1 MDYKEILNIVISN
14 RNQVLSIVLSSLMVS
29 ILYAFFLATP
39 YYKSTATV
47 YQKKESTMSTS
58 GLSDFKSI
66 AKNLGLNTTDN
77 KINFY
82 IPDLVKSNMIKS
94 KILESKFQILDSN
107 QKISLFEFWEL
118 NQFDEKKRNYIA
130 KNKLSKLLDVDVS
143 DDSGL
148 FTILIE
154 TEDPILSSEIIN
166 FIMLEIQDYISKET
180 SKHYSKKKNE
190 IEKLM
195 NQYDLTLK
203 NYENEL
209 EEFQLKNSN
218 LIDSP
223 TIQLKRER
231 LIRSV
236 EISKELFLFLKLEY
250 EQAKIQEF
258 DNTEKI
264 HILDVAEP
272 NFYKSSP
279 KRLLIILLTLVTSF
293 FGSVYIFLIRTKFA
307 K

>member
-1 MDYKEILNIVISN
+1 M
-14 RNQVLSIVLSSLMVS
+14 
-29 ILYAFFLATP
+29 
-39 YYKSTATV
+39 
-47 YQKKESTMSTS
+47 
-58 GLSDFKSI
+58 
-66 AKNLGLNTTDN
+66 
-77 KINFY
+77 
-82 IPDLVKSNMIKS
+82 KS
-94 KILESKFQILDSN
+94 KMF
-107 QKISLFEFWEL
+107 
-118 NQFDEKKRNYIA
+118 
-130 KNKLSKLLDVDVS
+130 
-143 DDSGL
+143 
-148 FTILIE
+148 
-154 TEDPILSSEIIN
+154 
-166 FIMLEIQDYISKET
+166 
-180 SKHYSKKKNE
+180 HYSKKKNE

>member
-1 MDYKEILNIVISN
+1 MNHKELLNIILSN
-14 RNQVLSIVLSSLMVS
+14 KNQVLGIVLTSLVIA
-29 ILYAFFLATP
+29 ILYAFFIATP
-39 YYKSTATV
+39 YYRSTSTV
-47 YQKKESTMSTS
+47 YQKKESAMSTS

-66 AKNLGLNTTDN
+66 AKNLGLNTADN
-77 KINFY
+77 RINFY
-82 IPDLVKSNMIKS
+82 IPDLVKSNMIKL
-94 KILESKFQILDSN
+94 KILNTKFQTRDFN
-107 QKISLFEFWEL
+107 QKISLFEFWSLEE
-118 NQFDEKKRNYIA
+118 FDQKKRTYIA
-130 KNKLSKLLDVDVS
+130 KKKLDKLLDVDVS

-166 FIMLEIQDYISKET
+166 FIMVEIQSYISKET
-180 SKHYSKKKNE
+180 SRHYSKKKDE
-190 IEKLM
+190 IKKLM
-195 NQYDLTLK
+195 DQYDSTLK
-203 NYENEL
+203 KYENEL
-209 EEFQLKNSN
+209 EDFQLKNSN
-218 LIDSP
+218 LIDDP

-264 HILDVAEP
+264 HVLDVAEP

-279 KRLLIILLTLVTSF
+279 KRALIVFLTLVSSF
-293 FGSVYIFLIRTKFA
+293 FGSVYILLIRRKFA
-307 K
+307 